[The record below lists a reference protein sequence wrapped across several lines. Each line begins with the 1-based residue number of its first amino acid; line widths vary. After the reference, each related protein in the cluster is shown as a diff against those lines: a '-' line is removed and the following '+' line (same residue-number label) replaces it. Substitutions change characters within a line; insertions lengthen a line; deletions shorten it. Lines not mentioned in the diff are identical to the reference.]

1 MKGDTK
7 MSKNKVY
14 IDSDLEFLIPQ
25 FLENR
30 EEDMK
35 NLEVLLEKSEFD
47 QIRIIGHSM
56 KGSGGGY
63 GFDYLTQIGSQIEK
77 NAELKNEDEI
87 KKLIDE
93 LKNYL
98 ENIEIIYEEK

>member
-1 MKGDTK
+1 

-30 EEDMK
+30 EEDIK
-35 NLEVLLEKSEFD
+35 KLEKLLKKSEFD
-47 QIRIIGHSM
+47 QIRIIGHSL

-63 GFDYLTQIGSQIEK
+63 GFDNLTEIGSQIEQA
-77 NAELKNEDEI
+77 AELKNDHKI
-87 KKLIDE
+87 KNLINE
-93 LKNYL
+93 LKKYL